1 MRFDDD
7 QAQWL
12 LLSGVIISI
21 GLVALLLLLNNAVL
35 TGHSSSQSITSF
47 PKNELRDLRSNSIS
61 EITVLGEAINKD
73 NSITS
78 KEQAVIAFNTGFERY
93 YHEAYNMS
101 LIHGGLINIVAI
113 PAIDT
118 SSGGNLIIS
127 NVSLSINYYDDT
139 TTYSENVLV
148 GVAG

>member
-35 TGHSSSQSITSF
+35 TGHSSSQSIISF

-61 EITVLGEAINKD
+61 EITLLGETINKD
-73 NSITS
+73 NGIPDED
-78 KEQAVIAFNTGFERY
+78 KVQAFNDNFTRY
-93 YHEAYNMS
+93 FKETYNMS
-101 LIHGGLINIVAI
+101 LIHGGLIDIVAI
-113 PAIDT
+113 PKTDT

-127 NVSLSINYYDDT
+127 NVSLSIKYYDDT